1 MKNIGVMAGKT
12 RMAIKRSGPEKFLWN
27 FQDFGPGNLSDF
39 TGQGFRCIMG
49 LSVYKRG
56 QGKYTRMIS
65 AFGGAAIVAIGCLQ
79 LYRTLDAADI
89 GLWVETMVPVGLF
102 IALSVLMMW
111 MVNKPSIAD
120 FMISSEGEM
129 KKVNWSTR
137 QEVAVSTIVVI
148 SVVIILAVL
157 LGVSDFVLQ
166 LSVGWLV
173 Q

>member
-1 MKNIGVMAGKT
+1 
-12 RMAIKRSGPEKFLWN
+12 
-27 FQDFGPGNLSDF
+27 
-39 TGQGFRCIMG
+39 MG
-49 LSVYKRG
+49 LSFYKRG

-65 AFGGAAIVAIGCLQ
+65 ALGGSVIVAIGCLQ

-89 GLWVETMVPVGLF
+89 SLWVETMVPVGLF

-111 MVNKPSIAD
+111 MVNKSNVAD
-120 FMISSEGEM
+120 FMISAEGEM

-137 QEVAVSTIVVI
+137 QEVAVSTVVVI

-166 LSVGWLV
+166 LSVAWLV

>member
-1 MKNIGVMAGKT
+1 
-12 RMAIKRSGPEKFLWN
+12 
-27 FQDFGPGNLSDF
+27 
-39 TGQGFRCIMG
+39 MG

-111 MVNKPSIAD
+111 MVNNPNIAD
-120 FMISSEGEM
+120 FMISAEGEM
-129 KKVNWSTR
+129 KKVNWSTK
-137 QEVAVSTIVVI
+137 QEVMVSTVVVI
-148 SVVIILAVL
+148 SVVIILAVM

-166 LSVGWLV
+166 LSVAWLV

>member
-1 MKNIGVMAGKT
+1 M
-12 RMAIKRSGPEKFLWN
+12 
-27 FQDFGPGNLSDF
+27 
-39 TGQGFRCIMG
+39 
-49 LSVYKRG
+49 SVYKRG
-56 QGKYTRMIS
+56 QGKYTRMVS
-65 AFGGAAIVAIGCLQ
+65 ALGGAVIVAIGCLQ

-89 GLWVETMVPVGLF
+89 SLWVETMVPVGLF

-111 MVNKPSIAD
+111 MVNNPSIAD
-120 FMISSEGEM
+120 FMISAEGEM

-137 QEVAVSTIVVI
+137 QEVVASTVVVI

-166 LSVGWLV
+166 LSVAWLV

>member
-1 MKNIGVMAGKT
+1 
-12 RMAIKRSGPEKFLWN
+12 
-27 FQDFGPGNLSDF
+27 
-39 TGQGFRCIMG
+39 MG

-65 AFGGAAIVAIGCLQ
+65 ALGGAAIVAIGCLQ

-89 GLWVETMVPVGLF
+89 SLWVVTMVPVGLF

-111 MVNKPSIAD
+111 MVNKPNIAD
-120 FMISSEGEM
+120 FMVSAEGEM
-129 KKVNWSTR
+129 KKVNWSSR
-137 QEVAVSTIVVI
+137 QEVVVSTVVVI

-157 LGVSDFVLQ
+157 LGVSDYVLQ
-166 LSVGWLV
+166 LSVTWLV

>member
-1 MKNIGVMAGKT
+1 
-12 RMAIKRSGPEKFLWN
+12 
-27 FQDFGPGNLSDF
+27 
-39 TGQGFRCIMG
+39 MG

-56 QGKYTRMIS
+56 QGKYTRMVS
-65 AFGGAAIVAIGCLQ
+65 SLGGAAIVAIGCLQ
-79 LYRTLDAADI
+79 LYRTLDAADVN
-89 GLWVETMVPVGLF
+89 LWVETMVPVGLF

-111 MVNKPSIAD
+111 MVNKPNVAD
-120 FMISSEGEM
+120 FMISAEGEM

-166 LSVGWLV
+166 LSVAWLV

>member
-1 MKNIGVMAGKT
+1 
-12 RMAIKRSGPEKFLWN
+12 
-27 FQDFGPGNLSDF
+27 
-39 TGQGFRCIMG
+39 MG

-56 QGKYTRMIS
+56 QGKYTRMVS
-65 AFGGAAIVAIGCLQ
+65 ALGGAAIVAIGCLQ
-79 LYRTLDAADI
+79 LYRTLDAADV

-111 MVNKPSIAD
+111 MVNKANVAD
-120 FMISSEGEM
+120 FMISAEGEM

-137 QEVAVSTIVVI
+137 QEVAVSTVVVI

-166 LSVGWLV
+166 LSVAWLV

>member
-1 MKNIGVMAGKT
+1 
-12 RMAIKRSGPEKFLWN
+12 
-27 FQDFGPGNLSDF
+27 
-39 TGQGFRCIMG
+39 MG

-56 QGKYTRMIS
+56 QGKYTRLIS
-65 AFGGAAIVAIGCLQ
+65 ALGGAVIVAIGCLQ
-79 LYRTLDAADI
+79 LYRTLDAADVS
-89 GLWVETMVPVGLF
+89 LWVETMVPVGLF

-111 MVNKPSIAD
+111 MVNKSNVAD
-120 FMISSEGEM
+120 FMISAEGEM

-137 QEVAVSTIVVI
+137 QEVAVSTVVVI

-166 LSVGWLV
+166 LSVAWLV

>member
-1 MKNIGVMAGKT
+1 
-12 RMAIKRSGPEKFLWN
+12 
-27 FQDFGPGNLSDF
+27 
-39 TGQGFRCIMG
+39 MG

-56 QGKYTRMIS
+56 QGKYTRLIS
-65 AFGGAAIVAIGCLQ
+65 ALGGAVIVAIGCLQ

-89 GLWVETMVPVGLF
+89 SLWVETMVPVGLF

-111 MVNKPSIAD
+111 MVNNPSIAD
-120 FMISSEGEM
+120 FMISAEGEM

-137 QEVAVSTIVVI
+137 QEVVVSTVVVI

-166 LSVGWLV
+166 LSVAWLV

>member
-1 MKNIGVMAGKT
+1 
-12 RMAIKRSGPEKFLWN
+12 
-27 FQDFGPGNLSDF
+27 
-39 TGQGFRCIMG
+39 MG

-65 AFGGAAIVAIGCLQ
+65 ALGGAAIVAIGCLQ

-89 GLWVETMVPVGLF
+89 GLWIETMVPVGLF

-111 MVNKPSIAD
+111 MVNNPSIAD
-120 FMISSEGEM
+120 FMISAEGEM

-137 QEVAVSTIVVI
+137 QEVAVSTVVVI